1 MRALNSLLFS
11 TISVVALTASPA
23 FAQTAAAPVDTTP
36 EKTQEGEAVPPTS
49 EPTNAQGATAATPQG
64 GIVVTGSRIRRNNF
78 NTPQNIDV
86 ITRDDQVIAGTR
98 STQEALQSAT
108 VTSGTSQI
116 SGSFLGFLSDNGTA
130 ASTVGLRGLGSSRT
144 LVLLNGRRLAPAG
157 VGPQLVA
164 ADLNVLPTSIV
175 QRVEVLREGASSIY
189 GSDAISGVI
198 NIITDTSINGIT
210 VDAYADHPIYAGAG
224 DTRRASITAGK
235 TFSRGHITGAFEVRD
250 DEGMT
255 LGDRK
260 DTSCPRELA
269 FINGEEVGQTVPGGT
284 ALRCFPFARNGGG
297 VAAGYG
303 FAASFS
309 RAVPPRITYPG
320 FATGNPDIFGIP
332 VGFTTPMTNQRPESP
347 PVLLDQTVISP
358 IRTYTGY
365 VNGSYELG
373 VLGDAELYGEG
384 LFTRRKSRQD
394 GIDRPDFT
402 NGADPYSAQVYGGDF
417 FGVPVE
423 EYGFPVSPF
432 FPVAWANAGI
442 NYFSPL
448 IIPNQTQRNKQK
460 VDFWRANAGLRGNVG
475 LGDWR
480 YDANVQIS
488 RTKGRD
494 DRQTPLAQRLS
505 DMYVAVLA
513 PSGTPSQFTV
523 TAIPGQVGAGNTYTC
538 AANVNDGGAYNGNT
552 CVPLNF
558 TDPAVLLY
566 GQVPQALMDYLYP
579 YTNYTRTKYRQ
590 NTFSL
595 GFDGSLFALPGGDAK
610 AAFGVEH
617 RYDWIDDMPGPG
629 RLNADDPSQALA
641 YYGKAKETKGSDK
654 VNEAY
659 AEIDLPIFRDRPF
672 FNLLELEGSARYTHY
687 KSYGS
692 GWTYHVN
699 GQWAPVAAIRF
710 RGNYGTNFRAP
721 NLYEQF
727 VADSVG
733 FYGVEGNDPC
743 AFFASTLSPGNTV
756 YENCLTA
763 LTPILDNPAT
773 PENEALL
780 FEPNGG
786 NIQVVTKGGR
796 DNIKAEKAK
805 TYGFGTVFTA
815 PKSFADFSLAV
826 DYWHIAV
833 KGEVG
838 VLNNLILNFC
848 YEAEDFPNNPYC
860 ALIGPR
866 SQLGDPGVRPDQ
878 AGSLTTFDN
887 PYLNIAQQVA
897 AGIDFD
903 ARFAARFFGGRFQ
916 TQLQATRNLKQ
927 KTEFFPGQGLQDYN
941 GTLGYPGNGSGP
953 HWVGTLDTRFTTAN
967 NITFRWGAQYVGPS
981 QSEPVSLHLRTLPDG
996 NLTPCTAGTD
1006 GCNEV
1011 EFDLRAERYWSHGA
1025 SVQFLWRNV
1034 GQFTLGVNNIFNAK
1048 PPRISDDGQGFNRI
1062 GNFFANGPYD
1072 YRGRSIFAN
1081 VTRSF

>member
-1 MRALNSLLFS
+1 MRALNSLLLS
-11 TISVVALTASPA
+11 TISIVALTATPA
-23 FAQTAAAPVDTTP
+23 LAQTAAAPVDTTP

-49 EPTNAQGATAATPQG
+49 APTNAQGAPAATPQG

-86 ITRDDQVIAGTR
+86 ITRDDQVLAGTR
-98 STQEALQSAT
+98 STTDALQSAT

-116 SGSFLGFLSDNGTA
+116 SGSFLGFLSDNGQA
-130 ASTVGLRGLGSSRT
+130 ANVVGLRGLGSSRT

-175 QRVEVLREGASSIY
+175 QRIEVLREGASSIY
-189 GSDAISGVI
+189 GSDAIAGVI
-198 NIITDTSINGIT
+198 NIITDTSINGVT
-210 VDAYADHPIYAGAG
+210 VDAYGDHPIYAGAG

-235 TFSRGHITGAFEVRD
+235 TFDRGHITGAFEVRD
-250 DEGMT
+250 DEGLT

-284 ALRCFPFARNGGG
+284 ALRCFPYARAGGG
-297 VAAGYG
+297 IAAGYG
-303 FAASFS
+303 LARSFS
-309 RAVPPRITYPG
+309 RAVPSRITFPG
-320 FATGNPDIFGIP
+320 FDTGNPDIFGVP
-332 VGFTTPMTNQRPESP
+332 VGFSSTQLNQRPESP
-347 PVLLDQTVISP
+347 PVLLDQTVFSP

-365 VNGSYELG
+365 LNGSYELG
-373 VLGDAELYGEG
+373 ILGDAELYGEG
-384 LFTRRKSRQD
+384 LFTRRTSHQD
-394 GIDRPDFT
+394 GVDRPPPSF
-402 NGADPYSAQVYGGDF
+402 GANPGSAQLYGGDYY
-417 FGVPVE
+417 GTPLE
-423 EYGFPVSPF
+423 AYGFPVSPF

-442 NYFSPL
+442 NYFSGFV
-448 IIPNQTQRNKQK
+448 IPDKTIRTKQK

-475 LGDWR
+475 IGDWR
-480 YDANVQIS
+480 YDGNVQIS

-494 DRQTPLAQRLS
+494 DRQTPNAPRLS
-505 DMYVAVLA
+505 DIYVAVPA
-513 PSGTPSQFTV
+513 PSGTPSEFTV
-523 TAIPGQVGAGNTYTC
+523 TALPGQAKAGQIFTC
-538 AANVNDGGAYNGNT
+538 EANVTNGSYNGNT
-552 CVPLNF
+552 CVPLNQF
-558 TDPAVLLY
+558 DPAVLLN

-579 YTNYTRTKYRQ
+579 YYNYTKTKYRQ

-595 GFDGSLFALPGGDAK
+595 GFDGSLFPLPGGDVK

-617 RYDWIDDMPGPG
+617 RYDWIDDVPG
-629 RLNADDPSQALA
+629 ADRAAGNLA
-641 YYGKAKETKGSDK
+641 YYGTASETKGSDK
-654 VNEAY
+654 VNEVY
-659 AEIDLPIFRDRPF
+659 AEIDAPIFRDRPF

-687 KSYGS
+687 QSYGS

-699 GQWAPVAAIRF
+699 AQWAPVAAIRF

-727 VADSVG
+727 VASQVG
-733 FYGVEGNDPC
+733 FYSEEGNDPC
-743 AFFASTLSPGNTV
+743 AFFGSTLSPGNVV

-763 LTPILDNPAT
+763 LTPILDDPAT
-773 PENEALL
+773 PQNEALL

-786 NIQVVTKGGR
+786 SIQVTTQGGR
-796 DNIKAEKAK
+796 GVVKAEKAK
-805 TYGFGTVFTA
+805 TYGFGGVITA
-815 PKSFADFSLAV
+815 PKSFADLSLAV

-833 KGEVG
+833 NGEVNTLG
-838 VLNNLILNFC
+838 NLILNFC
-848 YEAEDFPNNPYC
+848 YQATDFPNNPYC

-866 SQLGDPGVRPDQ
+866 STFATPGIRPDQ
-878 AGSLTTFDN
+878 VGSLQTFNN
-887 PYLNIAQQVA
+887 PYLNIAQQIA

-903 ARFAARFFGGRFQ
+903 ARFAARFMGGRFQ

-927 KTEFFPGQGLQDYN
+927 ETEFFPGQGLQDFN

-953 HWVGTLDTRFTTAN
+953 HWVGTLDTRFTTGN
-967 NITFRWGAQYVGPS
+967 NITFRWGVQYVGPS
-981 QSEPVSLHLRTLPDG
+981 ASPPLTLNLRTLADG
-996 NLTPCTAGTD
+996 NLAPCAPGSA
-1006 GCNEV
+1006 GCNAV
-1011 EFDLRAERYWSHGA
+1011 EYDLKAERYWEHGA
-1025 SVQFLWRNV
+1025 SVQFLWRNI
-1034 GQFTLGVNNIFNAK
+1034 GQFTLGVNNVFNAK
-1048 PPRISDDGQGFNRI
+1048 PPKISDDGTGFPRI